1 MLLPPAKLAAAMAGC
16 TRERA
21 EAWAPA
27 LSDAC
32 ALFGINTEP
41 RLATFVAQ
49 VGHESGALAT
59 LVENLNYSAERL
71 REVCIAASP
80 GSRWRSLLPRVADL
94 ARHPDKLA
102 NAVYSGRL
110 GNGDEASG
118 DGWTYRGRGPIQ
130 TTGKA
135 NYQRATEEL
144 HERMPTVPDFVR
156 SPDALLQPKWGALA
170 SALFWHDNELNE
182 LADAGDMRSITKRIN
197 GGLAGYPERMDRYRR
212 ALSVVMA

>member
-1 MLLPPAKLAAAMAGC
+1 MQLTAKQLAAAMAGC
-16 TRERA
+16 TRQLA
-21 EAWAPA
+21 ETWAQP

-32 ALFGINTEP
+32 AMFGITTEP
-41 RLATFVAQ
+41 RLAAFVAQ
-49 VGHESGALAT
+49 VGHESLGLSHLT
-59 LVENLNYSAERL
+59 ENLNYSAKRL
-71 REVCIAASP
+71 REVCLAASP
-80 GSRWRSLLPRVADL
+80 GSRWRSLLPRVASL
-94 ARHPDKLA
+94 ARQPENLA

-130 TTGKA
+130 TTGKS
-135 NYQRATEEL
+135 NYLRATEEL
-144 HERMPTVPDFVR
+144 HERLATVPDFVR
-156 SPDALLQPKWGALA
+156 SPDALLQPKWGAMA

-212 ALSVVMA
+212 ALSVVLA